1 MQEQSIRTVDKVAKI
16 FCCAVKEV
24 IETSTGMTVSYASTF
39 QDVPSISLKPD
50 LGGFIQFSGDYSGL
64 FIMNFSKKASI
75 EIYSKAMSFMGLPED
90 EISKDAD
97 SDEVVNYVGEIMNQV
112 IGKARQKIEAKYG
125 LSANN
130 NQPKAITIS
139 SAITLSVATMLDKPE
154 CRKIAF
160 RTGET
165 NPFYVEMS
173 LEKTEFIRLEA
184 REVEGEKGIQ
194 EHVDDV
200 LEKGQEVEGPEEK
213 KKEESEDV
221 QSLMAELGL
230 D

>member
-1 MQEQSIRTVDKVAKI
+1 MQEHSLRTVDKVAKI

-24 IETSTGMTVSYASTF
+24 IDTSSGMSVSYAPTI

-50 LGGFIQFSGDYSGL
+50 LGCFVQFTGDYSGL
-64 FIMNFSKKASI
+64 FIMNLSKAASV
-75 EIYSKAMSFMGLPED
+75 EIYTKAMNFMGLPEE
-90 EISKDAD
+90 EISSDFD
-97 SDEVVNYVGEIMNQV
+97 SDEVVNYVGEIINQV
-112 IGKARQKIEAKYG
+112 IGKARQKIETIYG

-160 RTGET
+160 RTDDG
-165 NPFYVEMS
+165 NPFYVEMN

-184 REVEGEKGIQ
+184 TEGAEEKDIQ
-194 EHVDDV
+194 EHIDDV
-200 LEKGQEVEGPEEK
+200 LEKGLG
-213 KKEESEDV
+213 KKEAKKAASQDELDD
-221 QSLMAELGL
+221 LMAEFGL